1 MQLILLETLNKLG
14 KAGEVV
20 SVRDGYAKNFL
31 IPKQKAIIANKK
43 NLENLTTKMSQINEN
58 NEKKTKEANDIKSKL
73 NEKLLKI
80 KMEANE
86 DGNLY
91 GNVTHKQIIKLIN
104 EEFSINL
111 TPENIILGNLRV
123 IGEHV
128 ITIRLYDN
136 ISLSL
141 TLAIEKKD

>member
-1 MQLILLETLNKLG
+1 MQIILLETLNKLG

-20 SVRDGYAKNFL
+20 SVKDGYAKNFL
-31 IPKQKAIIANKK
+31 IPKQKAIIANKI

-111 TPENIILGNLRV
+111 TPENIILENLRV
-123 IGEHV
+123 LGKHV

-136 ISLSL
+136 ISLTL

>member
-123 IGEHV
+123 LGEHV

-136 ISLSL
+136 ISLTL
-141 TLAIEKKD
+141 TLVI

>member
-123 IGEHV
+123 LGEHV

-136 ISLSL
+136 ISLTL
-141 TLAIEKKD
+141 TLVIEKKD